1 MNTTIPL
8 HGDDNDDD
16 DGDDDTST
24 MTLLAE
30 SSFEEDYEAYYSNNN
45 KIDNNIDDNS
55 KRCGGSRRGKAS
67 NKERN
72 LHLGGV
78 TRMQVSFF
86 FFFFVITF
94 VLLTQHTTFYAF
106 VVHFFR
112 ITLQGIVMAFAP
124 TTTATFVVV
133 SGCARL
139 CSSASGN
146 EFRVGTHS
154 LFNGATRLVN
164 LARHHTRRLLLLSIC
179 LHTEQVLINLMTASG

>member
-1 MNTTIPL
+1 MNTNNQF
-8 HGDDNDDD
+8 HGDDDDSGGDDD
-16 DGDDDTST
+16 DSST
-24 MTLLAE
+24 MMLLAE

-45 KIDNNIDDNS
+45 KIDNNIDNNS
-55 KRCGGSRRGKAS
+55 KNCGGSRRGKAS
-67 NKERN
+67 NKQRN
-72 LHLGGV
+72 LDLGRV
-78 TRMQVSFF
+78 RLMQVSFF
-86 FFFFVITF
+86 FFFNYL
-94 VLLTQHTTFYAF
+94 LLTHYTSFYVF
-106 VVHFFR
+106 VVHVFR
-112 ITLQGIVMAFAP
+112 ITLQGIVMGFAP

-164 LARHHTRRLLLLSIC
+164 LARHHTKRLLLLSVC

>member
-1 MNTTIPL
+1 MNTTIPF
-8 HGDDNDDD
+8 HGDEDDD
-16 DGDDDTST
+16 EDGDDDSST

-55 KRCGGSRRGKAS
+55 KRCRGSRRGKAS

-72 LHLGGV
+72 LHLGRV
-78 TRMQVSFF
+78 TLMQVSFLF
-86 FFFFVITF
+86 FLINYL
-94 VLLTQHTTFYAF
+94 LLTHYTTFYAF
-106 VVHFFR
+106 VVHVFR

-124 TTTATFVVV
+124 TTTATFVIV

-146 EFRVGTHS
+146 EFCVGTHS

-164 LARHHTRRLLLLSIC
+164 LARHHTRRLLLLSVC